1 MRHDIP
7 FLARWRSGGGG
18 AMRRVDVV
26 VDRGC
31 AASWPELDRAVEGY
45 ACARLDVAAQLRS
58 WNEGSCADAI
68 VVIVGSRSADGL
80 PSDELVREL
89 RRFLPHVAVYVCAR
103 NGERVLD
110 RVKLYARAGADDL
123 IVLDSWAD
131 ARNFH
136 GIIAARV
143 AAPPPEPEL
152 RLFHEAIPASVG
164 RTIGLYCL
172 RNGHCSTTVTDLA
185 AYFGTNGDTL
195 ANRLR
200 VRGLPSPVWMLRW
213 GYELAFRELWRC
225 GVCARAEIAR
235 RLGVDTTAAL
245 RVRRRRLKGC
255 DPGDEGNALLRGLF
269 GRAPD
274 ETR

>member
-1 MRHDIP
+1 
-7 FLARWRSGGGG
+7 
-18 AMRRVDVV
+18 MRRVDVV

-31 AASWPELDRAVEGY
+31 AAAWPELDRAVEGL
-45 ACARLDVAAQLRS
+45 AHARVDVAAQLTS

-68 VVIVGSRSADGL
+68 IVIVGSRSADGL

-89 RRFLPHVAVYVCAR
+89 RRILPHVAVYVCAR
-103 NGERVLD
+103 RGERVLD

-123 IVLDSWAD
+123 IVLDSWVD

-136 GIIAARV
+136 EVIAARME
-143 AAPPPEPEL
+143 APPPEREL
-152 RLFHEAIPASVG
+152 RLFHEAIPASEG

-185 AYFGTNGDTL
+185 AYFGTSCDTL
-195 ANRLR
+195 ANRLK

-213 GYELAFRELWRC
+213 GYELAFRELWRW
-225 GVCARAEIAR
+225 GICARAEIAR

-245 RVRRRRLKGC
+245 RMRRRRLRAC
-255 DPGDEGNALLRGLF
+255 APADEGNLFLGGLF
-269 GRAPD
+269 GPGAD
-274 ETR
+274 DVDA